1 MTDTTPPAARP
12 GRPRDPGIDEAVLD
26 AAAEQL
32 VAGGLPALRMDTLAE
47 RVGVAK
53 TTLYRRWPTRA
64 HLLVAVLARGQ
75 REVGTPSTGD
85 VRADLVTFTTR
96 LAATLDPPL
105 VRQLAAQ
112 LAAAVAEDPDLAA
125 PVRQLWADRR
135 LQIAGIVEAG
145 IERGQLRADAS
156 AAIIV
161 DQLAGALYYHV
172 LVTGEPLGDA
182 YAEAL
187 VDTVLRG
194 ALAG

>member
-1 MTDTTPPAARP
+1 MTDGARGRGAP
-12 GRPRDPGIDEAVLD
+12 GRPRDPGIDEAVLEV
-26 AAAEQL
+26 AAEQL
-32 VAGGLPALRMDTLAE
+32 VAGGLPALRMDALAE
-47 RVGVAK
+47 QVGVAK

-64 HLLVAVLARGQ
+64 HLLVAILARGQ
-75 REVGTPSTGD
+75 HEIGTPSTGD

-96 LAATLDPPL
+96 LAAALDPPL

-125 PVRQLWADRR
+125 PVRELWADRR
-135 LQIAGIVEAG
+135 RQIGGIVEAG
-145 IERGQLRADAS
+145 VERGQLRADVPVTT
-156 AAIIV
+156 IV

-172 LVTGEPLGDA
+172 LVTGEPLGEA
-182 YAEAL
+182 YAATL